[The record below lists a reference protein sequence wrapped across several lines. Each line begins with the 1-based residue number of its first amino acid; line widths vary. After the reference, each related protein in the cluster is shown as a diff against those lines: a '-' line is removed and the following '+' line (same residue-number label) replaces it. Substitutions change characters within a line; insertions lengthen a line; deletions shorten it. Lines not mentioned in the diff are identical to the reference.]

1 MRARAGNIGD
11 ALREQTARAA
21 LRHGERRVFLLQEL
35 QHALFERGAVDAVN
49 EIAHLIADI
58 LDHRLHE
65 RFAFLLVRALG
76 GDAHPAFAL
85 AGVRRDGGVRPV
97 HKGAQ
102 ARFHRALADAEKAD
116 HVRAYHGAGELL
128 EIRHHIVPQHRDALS
143 RRTGQHH
150 DAHGAVL
157 DDASRRGAAVV
168 RQHDAPLGEICL
180 LEVVVGKAPAALGKV
195 FADIRERVLIE
206 IELPVKGARERLLG
220 EIVARGAETA
230 GRDDEIG
237 AVPRAVKALG
247 EPGGVVADDGVPV
260 YVHAQ
265 LRQRERNVP
274 RVGVDRAAEQKL
286 RPDGEDFG
294 VHRSLLTSENQG
306 SKRTRSMPAIAS
318 ATRPSISSTASASST
333 ASMRGR
339 VRGWRGVN
347 TVQQS
352 S

>member
-11 ALREQTARAA
+11 TLREQTARAA

-65 RFAFLLVRALG
+65 RFAFLLVCALG

-128 EIRHHIVPQHRDALS
+128 EIRHHVVPQHRDALS
-143 RRTGQHH
+143 RRAGQHH

-180 LEVVVGKAPAALGKV
+180 PEVVVGKAPAALSKV
-195 FADIRERVLIE
+195 FADIRKRVLVE

-247 EPGGVVADDGVPV
+247 EPGGIVADDGVPV

-286 RPDGEDFG
+286 RPDGENFG